1 MPVLRPTFC
10 CSLLGLRSLWTVVR
24 LVGVLV
30 GVIVS
35 ARALS
40 VTPPSFE
47 ELVAGSSQV
56 VRLQVDRVSSRWDV
70 TPQGSVIRT
79 YVECRVLRT
88 LKGPEGPTI
97 TLRFLGGRVGE
108 EAMIIAEMPT
118 LEEGVTYIVFL
129 SENGRAFCPLV
140 SAQHG
145 LYPVVRDP
153 ATREEFVTRSN
164 GQRLRAV
171 DDVQTPIVAQSSHPA
186 FRLGTGAG
194 MSRQEFED
202 AVLGELNR
210 PAVKAAP

>member
-1 MPVLRPTFC
+1 
-10 CSLLGLRSLWTVVR
+10 
-24 LVGVLV
+24 
-30 GVIVS
+30 
-35 ARALS
+35 
-40 VTPPSFE
+40 
-47 ELVAGSSQV
+47 
-56 VRLQVDRVSSRWDV
+56 V